1 VTFNIENQNA
11 GVINNVAGDQRVTG
25 GQSGTLVTLDAARAA
40 VQGLRDVIASTPALE
55 GADAD
60 LDEIDAEMR
69 KDAPDRPT
77 VADRLRR
84 LTGLLVSAGSVVSSG
99 AAIVGPLQ
107 TLVAWLGQVGEPIA
121 RMLPA
126 LR

>member
-11 GVINNVAGDQRVTG
+11 GVINNVAGDQRITG
-25 GQSGTLVTLDAARAA
+25 GQAGTLVTLDAARAA
-40 VQGLRDVIASTPALE
+40 VQGLRDIIASTSAAAA
-55 GADAD
+55 ADAD
-60 LDEIDAEMR
+60 LNDIDAEMR
-69 KDAPDRPT
+69 KEAPDRPT
-77 VADRLRR
+77 VADRL
-84 LTGLLVSAGSVVSSG
+84 THLLVSAGSLISSG

-126 LR
+126 LL

>member
-1 VTFNIENQNA
+1 VTFNVENQNA
-11 GVINNVAGDQRVTG
+11 GVINNVAGDQRITG
-25 GQSGTLVTLDAARAA
+25 GQAGTLVTLDAARAA
-40 VQGLRDVIASTPALE
+40 VRSLRDVIASTPGAAA
-55 GADAD
+55 ADAD
-60 LDEIDAEMR
+60 LDDIDAEMR

-77 VADRLRR
+77 VADHLRR
-84 LTGLLVSAGSVVSSG
+84 LTHLLVSAGSLVSAG

-126 LR
+126 LL